1 MNALFRAGG
10 LSVIALLLGIAQ
22 AIAQPYPSKP
32 IRLVA
37 PFPPGS
43 TIDINARVL
52 GLRMAELLGQPV
64 VVDNR
69 AGAGGVI
76 GATIVARAPADG
88 YTILF
93 STPSTHV
100 IAVFMTRDLPYDPVK
115 DFTPIAVTTESFQ
128 SLSVS
133 ATGPFSSLQ
142 ELVQYAKANP
152 GKVSY
157 GSAGTGTQFHL
168 TGVSFQSAA
177 GIDLLHIPYKGAPQ
191 ALTDLV
197 AGQIQMN
204 FSTVS
209 AHLPLYRA
217 GKLRIIGIVNEQRFP
232 GLPSV
237 PSISELI
244 PAFERPAD
252 WMGFFGPGGL
262 PGPIVQRL
270 NGAVRTALD
279 HPEVKRHME
288 ETGLRNVSGSPED
301 FAAQIRANTLA
312 TGRLVKALGLKPE

>member
-1 MNALFRAGG
+1 
-10 LSVIALLLGIAQ
+10 VIG
-22 AIAQPYPSKP
+22 
-32 IRLVA
+32 
-37 PFPPGS
+37 
-43 TIDINARVL
+43 N
-52 GLRMAELLGQPV
+52 RMSEQFGQPV

-69 AGAGGVI
+69 VGAGGVI
-76 GATIVARAPADG
+76 GANIVARAPADG

-93 STPSTHV
+93 TTPSTHV
-100 IAVFMTRDLPYDPVK
+100 IALFMTKDLPYDPVK
-115 DFTPIAVTTESFQ
+115 DFTPITVTTESFQ
-128 SLSVS
+128 SLAVS
-133 ATGPFSSLQ
+133 ASGPFTSLQ

-152 GKVSY
+152 GKVAF
-157 GSAGTGTQFHL
+157 GSAGNGTQFHL
-168 TGVSFQSAA
+168 TGAAFQAA
-177 GIDLLHIPYKGAPQ
+177 TGTELLHIPYKGAPQ

-217 GKLRIIGIVNEQRFP
+217 GKLRIIGIVNEQRFQ

-237 PSISELI
+237 PAITEVF

-252 WMGFFGPGGL
+252 WMGFFGPAGL
-262 PGPIVQRL
+262 PAPVLQRL

-279 HPEVKRHME
+279 HPEVKKHME

-301 FAAQIRANTLA
+301 FAALIRAGTA
-312 TGRLVKALGLKPE
+312 STGKMAKALGLKPE